1 VLKAE
6 YFSAMMFDKLID
18 EWCIPHDHCR
28 QVSAN
33 SVTERLVLEK
43 RNSIKVVLDL
53 GCGEGNSID
62 FFRGL
67 SPDIKWTGLD
77 VVSWPEKTIAGSI
90 LLYCSKR

>member
-1 VLKAE
+1 
-6 YFSAMMFDKLID
+6 MMFDKLID

-33 SVTERLVLEK
+33 SVTERLLLEK
-43 RNSIKVVLDL
+43 RNSIKVFLDL

-67 SPDIKWTGLD
+67 SPDIKWIGLD
-77 VVSWPEKTIAGSI
+77 VVFWPEKTIVESI
-90 LLYCSKR
+90 LQS